1 MFNNNNIGL
10 MYLTLYPGGVNG
22 IYGISRD
29 KPIRALDKVDAIK
42 NEFTDDIYICEGYK
56 YPLNSRTRRG
66 ISCLLLQLRSN
77 GKFNYKMI
85 SELFDSMLEI
95 TQNQYLELDNQSEYY
110 FLILWVL
117 GTYLRTLFTWYP
129 YLTFNGLRD
138 VGKSTALTLLSN
150 LCFNGSGYVSGS
162 SSEASLFRK
171 ASATKGF
178 FTIDHYEE
186 VRKSKEKRQILTQ
199 YLESAWYLNS
209 TIDKVNKE
217 TLELELFNVASTV
230 AIGTREIDDVL
241 EEKGI
246 IIQMVE
252 TLDKQKRRKSAKM
265 HKDPFFKTIQQECMA
280 TSLMYQDEIVKAY
293 ESIGEIEGL
302 EGRDYNKFLPILALS
317 KVIDEDNKNKYNLYK
332 DMVHHAV
339 EYRKNRKEDL
349 KDTEEL
355 LLKLILEEEIENTTY
370 SDLANKMD
378 YEGVENYTW
387 QRVKSDLKKL
397 QIIERTYP
405 DKRPIGIK
413 IDLEKATKRAKS
425 RGIKIKIQKSQ
436 TEDYLI
442 LKVEDKTDK
451 EPKTSSEMNYEDIPI
466 LNNESVKDNEITE
479 SYNILVE
486 NGTIALVSFVD
497 KLEIRTDS
505 SHLRCLG
512 IFNYLKDGNYI
523 DFKSDGWIQAT
534 NKFRELQQNP
544 T

>member
-1 MFNNNNIGL
+1 
-10 MYLTLYPGGVNG
+10 
-22 IYGISRD
+22 
-29 KPIRALDKVDAIK
+29 
-42 NEFTDDIYICEGYK
+42 
-56 YPLNSRTRRG
+56 
-66 ISCLLLQLRSN
+66 
-77 GKFNYKMI
+77 MI
-85 SELFDSMLEI
+85 SELFDSILQI
-95 TQNQYLELDNQSEYY
+95 TQGQYLELDNQSEYY
-110 FLILWVL
+110 FLILWIL

-150 LCFNGSGYVSGS
+150 LCFNGSGYVSGN

-252 TLDKQKRRKSAKM
+252 TSDKQKRRKSAKM
-265 HKDPFFKTIQQECMA
+265 HKDPFFETIQQECMA

-317 KVIDEDNKNKYNLYK
+317 KVIDEDNKNKYNLYD
-332 DMVHHAV
+332 DMVVHAV
-339 EYRKNRKEDL
+339 KYRKNRKENI

-370 SDLANKMD
+370 SDLATNMD
-378 YEGVENYTW
+378 NEGVENYSW
-387 QRVKSDLKKL
+387 QRAKSDLTKL
-397 QIIERTYP
+397 HIIERTHRE
-405 DKRPIGIK
+405 KRSIEIK
-413 IDLEKATKRAKS
+413 INLEKALERAKR
-425 RGIKIKIQKSQ
+425 RGIKIEKQ
-436 TEDYLI
+436 TIKTRDSPT
-442 LKVEDKTDK
+442 LKVEDKTKK
-451 EPKTSSEMNYEDIPI
+451 EPKSTNETNYEDIPVLDNDSI
-466 LNNESVKDNEITE
+466 TDNEITE
-479 SYNILVE
+479 SYNILIDK
-486 NGTIALVSFVD
+486 GSIALNSFVD
-497 KLEIRTDS
+497 ILENRTDS

-512 IFNYLKDGNYI
+512 VFNYLKDNRYV
-523 DFKSDGWIQAT
+523 DFKSEGWIQAT
-534 NKFRELQQNP
+534 NKFRELQLIKLI
-544 T
+544 